1 MKNALFLA
9 LLLFSMLA
17 NAQTIQIN
25 GKVSGLNESGEIM
38 PLPYANVFWLGT
50 TQGTTT
56 DNEGLFEFT
65 VTKPPSNRLVVNF
78 VGFQNDTIKIDKRK
92 TQKYEVTLKLID
104 VKLETVEVKAR
115 QGGSYISQIKPHK
128 TEVITTAGL
137 QKLACCNL
145 SESFENSATVDVGYT
160 DAVSGAKQI
169 QMLGL
174 AGIYSQIM
182 YENMPFLRGLSA
194 PFGLSWVPGS
204 WMQSIQISKGSASVI
219 NGYESITGQIN
230 IEYKKPEHTDER
242 VFVNLYGSNEERAE
256 INVVSNYK
264 FSESISTN
272 LMVHGSS
279 QQKLMDHNN
288 DGFLDA
294 PKSSQLNVF
303 NRWSIENGN
312 RGHTQIGIGVL
323 RENRVGGQVLAQNNQ
338 FWLDSNQYKFEA
350 KTERIQAFAK
360 SGLRLDDDG
369 CTSIGL
375 QISGTYHKAESYY
388 GKNTYDGNQK
398 SFYANLIFQSEIG
411 HSELHK
417 YSLGLSYQYD
427 NYTEKLLASTMLQK
441 ESVPG
446 AFAQY
451 TFDTRKFTA
460 IAGLRS
466 DFHNQHG
473 ALFTPRVHLRY
484 TPIEHFVLRASAGK
498 GYRTPALVAENL
510 AFLASSRT
518 WFIAHPLQLE
528 EAWNYGFNITKTF
541 KFKEKREAVLTVDF
555 YRTSFVN
562 QVVVDLNQDVRKVLF
577 YNLDGTSYANSA
589 QVDFTIELIE
599 RMDVTVAA
607 RFNDVKVTMNNV
619 LAQKPF
625 VSKFKGLFTLSY
637 ATKFNKWQFD
647 LTNQYNGIMQLPDTK
662 QNPEQYQRADE
673 SEAYFLVHG
682 QITRRFKHI
691 DLYIGAENLGNYTQ
705 HHPIIGADDPYGSYF
720 DSSMIWGPLTGR
732 MFYAGL
738 RYTLK

>member
-1 MKNALFLA
+1 MKNSIFIA
-9 LLLFSMLA
+9 LLLFSMLTS
-17 NAQTIQIN
+17 AQKIQIN
-25 GKVSGLNESGEIM
+25 GKILGLSENGESK
-38 PLPYANVFWLGT
+38 PLPFANVFWLGT

-56 DNEGLFEFT
+56 DSEGVFEFS
-65 VTKPPSNRLVVNF
+65 VVKPPSNRLVINF

-92 TQKYEVTLKLID
+92 TQKYEVTLKSVD

-115 QGGSYISQIKPHK
+115 QSGSYISQLKPLK

-174 AGIYSQIM
+174 AGIYSQMM
-182 YENMPFLRGLSA
+182 YENMPFLRGLSS

-204 WMQSIQISKGSASVI
+204 WMQSIQISKGSASVV

-230 IEYKKPEHTDER
+230 IEYKKPEHADER
-242 VFVNLYGSNEERAE
+242 FFLNLYGSNEERAE
-256 INVVSNYK
+256 INVVASHK
-264 FSESISTN
+264 LSESVSTN
-272 LMVHGSS
+272 LLAHGSS

-294 PKSSQLNVF
+294 PKSSQINIF
-303 NRWSIENGN
+303 NRWSIENGD

-323 RENRVGGQVLAQNNQ
+323 KEDRVGGQVLAQNNQ

-350 KTERIQAFAK
+350 KTERYQAFAK
-360 SGLRLDDDG
+360 SGLRLDEDG

-375 QISGTYHKAESYY
+375 QLSGTYHKVESYF
-388 GKNTYDGNQK
+388 GRKAYDASQK
-398 SFYANLIFQSEIG
+398 SFYSNLIFQSELG
-411 HSELHK
+411 HNKMHK
-417 YSLGLSYQYD
+417 YNLGLSYQYD
-427 NYTEKLLASTMLQK
+427 NYNEELLADTMLRK

-451 TFDTRKFTA
+451 TFDTEKFTA
-460 IAGLRS
+460 IAGIRS
-466 DFHNQHG
+466 DFHNLHG
-473 ALFTPRVHLRY
+473 TLLTPRLHLRY
-484 TPIEHFVLRASAGK
+484 TPIAHLVFRASVGK
-498 GYRTPALVAENL
+498 GYRTPSLVAENL
-510 AFLASSRT
+510 GYLASSRT
-518 WFIAHPLQLE
+518 WVINNPLGLE
-528 EAWNYGFNITKTF
+528 EAWNYGLNVTKTF
-541 KFKEKREAVLTVDF
+541 KINEKREAVLTVDF

-562 QVVVDLNQDVRKVLF
+562 QVVVDLNQDVHKVLF
-577 YNLDGTSYANSA
+577 YNLDGTSYANSG
-589 QVDFTIELIE
+589 QIDFTVELID
-599 RMDVTVAA
+599 RLDVTLAA
-607 RFNDVKVTMNNV
+607 RYNDVKVTMNNV

-625 VSKFKGLFTLSY
+625 VSKFKGLFTISY

-647 LTNQYNGIMQLPDTK
+647 LTNQYNGIMQLPDTQ
-662 QNPEQYQRADE
+662 QNPEKYRRADK
-673 SEAYFLVHG
+673 SEAYFLVHS
-682 QITRRFKHI
+682 QITRRFKHL
-691 DLYIGAENLGNYTQ
+691 DVYVGAENLGNYTQ
-705 HHPIIGADDPYGSYF
+705 HHPIIGADDPYGYYF